1 MPVTKTINQNFNIA
15 LADGGKFIKGVIT
28 ITPDGK
34 INKKITDSSD
44 PLPLEFYEDA
54 LKLIRMIADLEIEY
68 WLCFILGILFLLWA
82 LKLGLGL

>member
-54 LKLIRMIADLEIEY
+54 LKLIRMIADLEIKY
-68 WLCFILGILFLLWA
+68 DGIKTIEFKELA
-82 LKLGLGL
+82 